1 MAPNVAGMATWADG
15 GAMMTKPYA
24 AGGNYIDRMSR
35 YCGGGVHE
43 PRTCPVTA
51 LYWDWTAAH
60 RDRFAANRRM
70 RMPLRTLGRMAPE
83 TLAGHRARA
92 AAFRRS
98 IEGRSDQRHMGDDGP
113 GAAA

>member
-1 MAPNVAGMATWADG
+1 MALFADG
-15 GAMMTKPYA
+15 GEMMSKPYA

-35 YCGGGVHE
+35 YCAGCVHE

-60 RDRFAANRRM
+60 RDRFAGNRRM
-70 RMPLRTLGRMAPE
+70 RMPLRTLARMAPE
-83 TLAGHRARA
+83 TLAAHRERA

-98 IEGRSDQRHMGDDGP
+98 IEGRSEARRKGEEAAR
-113 GAAA
+113 GAA